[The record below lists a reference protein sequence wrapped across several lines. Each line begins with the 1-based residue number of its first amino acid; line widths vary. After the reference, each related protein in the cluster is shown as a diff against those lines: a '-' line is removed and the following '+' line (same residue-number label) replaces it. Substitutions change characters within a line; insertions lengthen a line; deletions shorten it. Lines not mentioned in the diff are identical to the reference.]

1 MRSKAISKPF
11 YIRRKTEG
19 TSLEFCMIAHDQR
32 YALSI
37 NILLLPSLW
46 LNDSELD
53 FGSKGTGYEPCP
65 RPSGDRRKRPI
76 TGLFFRPLF
85 FFYSC
90 IIFLSSRCFIPV
102 CPSCVQIAYSK
113 FCVSVVS
120 SIDSGLQDR
129 IPLPR
134 TLKLFSASFHFKIRC
149 NKRGQQFQT
158 LSEVYFSFC
167 M

>member
-1 MRSKAISKPF
+1 MTKGTLFLLISYCSPYKF
-11 YIRRKTEG
+11 RVR
-19 TSLEFCMIAHDQR
+19 
-32 YALSI
+32 
-37 NILLLPSLW
+37 LW

-53 FGSKGTGYEPCP
+53 SGSGGTGFEPYP

-129 IPLPR
+129 ILLPR

-149 NKRGQQFQT
+149 NKRSQQFQT

>member
-1 MRSKAISKPF
+1 MTKVTLFLLISSCSPYYF
-11 YIRRKTEG
+11 RVR
-19 TSLEFCMIAHDQR
+19 
-32 YALSI
+32 
-37 NILLLPSLW
+37 LW

-53 FGSKGTGYEPCP
+53 SGSRGTGFEPCP

-129 IPLPR
+129 ILLPR
-134 TLKLFSASFHFKIRC
+134 TLKLFSASFHFKSDATREANNFRHSLKFIFLFAC
-149 NKRGQQFQT
+149 NRDF
-158 LSEVYFSFC
+158 YFENEA
-167 M
+167 

>member
-1 MRSKAISKPF
+1 MTKGTLFLLISYCSPYYF
-11 YIRRKTEG
+11 RVR
-19 TSLEFCMIAHDQR
+19 
-32 YALSI
+32 
-37 NILLLPSLW
+37 LW

-53 FGSKGTGYEPCP
+53 SGSRGTGFEPCP
-65 RPSGDRRKRPI
+65 RPSDDRLRGRHRIMPVSAS
-76 TGLFFRPLF
+76 FFC
-85 FFYSC
+85 SC

-129 IPLPR
+129 ILLTR
-134 TLKLFSASFHFKIRC
+134 TLKLFSASFHFQIRC
-149 NKRGQQFQT
+149 NKRSQQFQT

>member
-1 MRSKAISKPF
+1 MRMTKVTLFLLISSCSPYYF
-11 YIRRKTEG
+11 RVR
-19 TSLEFCMIAHDQR
+19 
-32 YALSI
+32 
-37 NILLLPSLW
+37 LW

-53 FGSKGTGYEPCP
+53 SGSRGTGFEPYP

-129 IPLPR
+129 ILLPR
-134 TLKLFSASFHFKIRC
+134 TLKLFSASFHFQIRC
-149 NKRGQQFQT
+149 NKRSQQFQT

>member
-1 MRSKAISKPF
+1 
-11 YIRRKTEG
+11 
-19 TSLEFCMIAHDQR
+19 MIAHDQR

-37 NILLLPSLW
+37 NILFLPLLIPGAIMAS
-46 LNDSELD
+46 DSELD
-53 FGSKGTGYEPCP
+53 SGSRGTGFEPYP
-65 RPSGDRRKRPI
+65 RPSGDRQKRPI
-76 TGLFFRPLF
+76 TGLFLRPLF
-85 FFYSC
+85 FLQLYHFP
-90 IIFLSSRCFIPV
+90 FLSSRCFIPV

-129 IPLPR
+129 VLLPR

-149 NKRGQQFQT
+149 NKRSQQFQT

>member
-1 MRSKAISKPF
+1 MTKVTLFLLISSCSPN
-11 YIRRKTEG
+11 YLWVR
-19 TSLEFCMIAHDQR
+19 
-32 YALSI
+32 
-37 NILLLPSLW
+37 LW

-53 FGSKGTGYEPCP
+53 SGSRGTGFEPCP
-65 RPSGDRRKRPI
+65 RPSCNRRKRPI
-76 TGLFFRPLF
+76 TWLFWRPLLF
-85 FFYSC
+85 LQLYHFP
-90 IIFLSSRCFIPV
+90 FLSSRCFIPV

-129 IPLPR
+129 ILLTR

-149 NKRGQQFQT
+149 NKRNQQFQT